1 MDVKSKKESVKEE
14 LLDLVTPET
23 NGVTEPDLQRRLHF
37 CARFLIT
44 ICQFC
49 LLVLMLILLFYKMVP
64 DSSRDLVSA
73 ITGMLV
79 ISQKDAVQYW
89 FNQHHTDKS

>member
-1 MDVKSKKESVKEE
+1 MKSKKESVKEE
-14 LLDLVTPET
+14 LLELVTPAT

-37 CARFLIT
+37 AARFLIT
-44 ICQFC
+44 LCQFC
-49 LLVLMLILLFYKMVP
+49 LLVLMLVLLFYKMVP

-89 FNQHHTDKS
+89 FNQHHTDKT

>member
-1 MDVKSKKESVKEE
+1 MAKKVLET
-14 LLDLVTPET
+14 LVSDKLP
-23 NGVTEPDLQRRLHF
+23 EPDVQRRLHF

-44 ICQFC
+44 LCQFC
-49 LLVLMLILLFYKMVP
+49 LLVLMLVLLFYKMVP

-89 FNQHHTDKS
+89 FAQHHTDKS